1 MLLEEWMSSSG
12 PRKRPSSM
20 YDASFYETTNTTFSA
35 MRSGSIH
42 QATTVNVFM
51 LHMEIEAGAA

>member
-1 MLLEEWMSSSG
+1 MSSSG
-12 PRKRPSSM
+12 LRKRPSST
-20 YDASFYETTNTTFSA
+20 YDASFYETTNTTCST